1 MKVQFN
7 AERVEWEYL
16 IDAMAKS
23 DHFSLDFIDE
33 VKSAFSENNEDII
46 VKFFTEVQYMCS
58 KFDEEELED
67 FNGYGNYLLRI
78 MRLWLEM
85 LEDDNLIF
93 GDENSNLAIILESF
107 NVMSEKLLDSQVDS
121 HYFRYYLEL
130 CFRQWTYLLRNTT
143 GVKIDYKN

>member
-16 IDAMAKS
+16 IDDMAES

-46 VKFFTEVQYMCS
+46 VKFFTEVQYMCN
-58 KFDEEELED
+58 KFDGEELED

-85 LEDDNLIF
+85 MEDDNLIF

-107 NVMSEKLLDSQVDS
+107 NVMSEKLLDSQEDS
-121 HYFRYYLEL
+121 DYFRYYLEL

-143 GVKIDYKN
+143 GVKIVYKN